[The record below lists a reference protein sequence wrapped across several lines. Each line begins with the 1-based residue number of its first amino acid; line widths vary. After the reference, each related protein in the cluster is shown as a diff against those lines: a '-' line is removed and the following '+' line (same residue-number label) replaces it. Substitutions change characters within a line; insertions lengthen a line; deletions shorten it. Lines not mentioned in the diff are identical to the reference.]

1 MRHLNNSRW
10 LLLFVLYLL
19 AGCATTSVHE
29 DGSSQSPVS
38 QQSARDASQSRAKV
52 HTELGSLYLQSN
64 TLAVALDEAR
74 IAIAADPD
82 YAPAYSLMGL
92 IYMQMREN
100 AAAEKSFEQALQRAP
115 NDPEINNNF
124 GWFLCQTGR
133 EQRSLDYFNVAI
145 RSPLYATPAMP
156 NTNAGIC
163 LLRLKN
169 DREAEAYLQ
178 QALRFDPD
186 NVRALLLL
194 ADIAYRQQRPPAA
207 RLYLQ
212 ELHKRIEPT
221 AESLWLA
228 IRVEHQLGERANE
241 LELVKQ
247 LRQKFSH
254 TPQYAKF
261 LQGQYE

>member
-1 MRHLNNSRW
+1 MRRLHHFYW
-10 LLLFVLYLL
+10 LLLFCGLV
-19 AGCATTSVHE
+19 GCAATPGYDSVA
-29 DGSSQSPVS
+29 SPTAAP
-38 QQSARDASQSRAKV
+38 QAIRDTAQNRAKV
-52 HTELGSLYLQSN
+52 HTELGSMYLQAN

-74 IAIAADPD
+74 IAIKADPA
-82 YAPAYSLMGL
+82 YAPAHSLMGL

-100 AAAEKSFEQALQRAP
+100 AAAEKSFEEALRLTP
-115 NDPEINNNF
+115 HDPEINNNF

-133 EQRSLDYFNVAI
+133 EQRSLDYFNAAI
-145 RSPLYATPAMP
+145 RSPLYATPSMP

-169 DREAEAYLQ
+169 DREAETYLQ

-194 ADIAYRQQRPPAA
+194 GDIAYRQQRLLVA
-207 RLYLQ
+207 RQYLQ
-212 ELHKRIEPT
+212 ALHQRIEPT

-228 IRVEHQLGERANE
+228 IRVEHHLGERASE

-247 LRQKFSH
+247 LRKKFSH
-254 TPQYAKF
+254 TPQYAKL